1 MGVVHLY
8 LYERT
13 GSDRIAILEKGV
25 AMTTLQVIPTLNPA
39 QNNHAPYLKK
49 RRVMKRAPRLSRTS
63 SKQTTEGWEQDDQ
76 EKLTPEPGSVNLETM
91 YFRGFRSRPLLHA
104 DEEMKLGIRLYEGT
118 TQLRTLVH
126 QALVLSDKLAKSQEA
141 ESVHEQLQKFLELK
155 GFSCPVIDE
164 ILECVWTLQSVASAK
179 GTAGRKMS
187 QQAIELSHSIQLIR
201 VEIEE
206 PKDELI
212 QRNLRLV
219 VNVAKRYLG
228 RGLNFL
234 DLVQEGNIGLMKG
247 AERFDY
253 TRGFKFSTYA
263 TWWIRQGITRAIA
276 DQSRTIRVPV
286 HTNEASTKIAKMAQR
301 LAQQYDR
308 EPTFE
313 EIGQALDMSGDRVKE
328 TLEAF
333 QEPISLDA
341 PSVDG
346 ETELGELIPDLDC
359 SAPDEEISRKS
370 NAQWLAKIFQVLNP
384 REEQVVR
391 LRFGIGGDEPWTLE
405 QVGRSM
411 SVTRERIRQ
420 IEVVA
425 LKKLKES
432 HVKAMLAEIQ

>member
-1 MGVVHLY
+1 MVHLY
-8 LYERT
+8 LND
-13 GSDRIAILEKGV
+13 GIGNDKHAIFAKGV
-25 AMTTLQVIPTLNPA
+25 VMTTLQSIPTLIQG
-39 QNNHAPYLKK
+39 QNDHAPFLKK
-49 RRVMKRAPRLSRTS
+49 RRVMKRPASQARTS
-63 SKQTTEGWEQDDQ
+63 STRRRAGWDDDAQVKQS
-76 EKLTPEPGSVNLETM
+76 LEPAAVNLESM
-91 YFRGFRSRPLLHA
+91 YFRGFRSRPLLEA
-104 DEEMKLGIRLYEGT
+104 DEERELGIRLYEGT
-118 TQLRTLVH
+118 QQLRAVLK
-126 QALVLSDKLAKSQEA
+126 QAQGLATKLHKHTEVALI
-141 ESVHEQLQKFLELK
+141 HEQLQKLIDLK
-155 GFSCPVIDE
+155 GFSSPVIDE
-164 ILECVWTLQSVASAK
+164 GLECMQVLQAAAASK
-179 GTAGRKMS
+179 GTAGKKMS
-187 QQAIELSHSIQLIR
+187 QLAADLARSIQTLR
-201 VEIEE
+201 MEIEE
-206 PKDELI
+206 PKDKLV

-247 AERFDY
+247 AERFDH

-286 HTNEASTKIAKMAQR
+286 HTNEASTKIAKTAQR
-301 LAQQYDR
+301 LSQQFDR
-308 EPTFE
+308 EPTFS
-313 EIGQALDMSGDRVKE
+313 EIGEVLGLSRERVKE

-341 PSVDG
+341 PSADG
-346 ETELGELIPDLDC
+346 ETEIGELIPDLDC
-359 SAPDEEISRKS
+359 PAPDEDISRKS
-370 NAQWLAKIFQVLNP
+370 DAQWLGKIFQVLNP

-425 LKKLKES
+425 LNKLKDS
-432 HVKAMLAEIQ
+432 HVKAMLAEIK

>member
-1 MGVVHLY
+1 M
-8 LYERT
+8 
-13 GSDRIAILEKGV
+13 I
-25 AMTTLQVIPTLNPA
+25 TLQAIPTLNSA

-49 RRVMKRAPRLSRTS
+49 RRVMKRVPRSPRTS
-63 SKQTTEGWEQDDQ
+63 SKQAQEGWEQDGL
-76 EKLTPEPGSVNLETM
+76 EKMTPEPGSVNLETM

-126 QALVLSDKLAKSQEA
+126 QALVLSDKLTKSTEA
-141 ESVHEQLQKFLELK
+141 EAVHIQLQKFLELK
-155 GFSCPVIDE
+155 GFSSPVIDE
-164 ILECVWTLQSVASAK
+164 ILECMRTLESVASTK
-179 GTAGRKMS
+179 GAAGRKWS
-187 QQAIELSHSIQLIR
+187 QQARELFNAIQRIR

-286 HTNEASTKIAKMAQR
+286 HTNEASTKIAKVAQR
-301 LAQQYDR
+301 LSQQYDR
-308 EPTFE
+308 EPTFD
-313 EIGQALDMSGDRVKE
+313 EIGQALEMSSERVRE

-359 SAPDEEISRKS
+359 SAPDEEVSRKS

-405 QVGRSM
+405 QVGQSM

>member
-1 MGVVHLY
+1 MN
-8 LYERT
+8 
-13 GSDRIAILEKGV
+13 
-25 AMTTLQVIPTLNPA
+25 TLQTMPTVTQIPK
-39 QNNHAPYLKK
+39 NHAPYLQK
-49 RRVMKRAPRLSRTS
+49 RRVSKRAALLSRASLKRTRES
-63 SKQTTEGWEQDDQ
+63 WDEEESRSEWGE
-76 EKLTPEPGSVNLETM
+76 LSSVNIESI
-91 YFRGFRSRPLLHA
+91 YFRGFRSRPLLDV
-104 DEEMKLGIRLYEGT
+104 DEELKLGMRLYEGT
-118 TQLRTLVH
+118 VKLRAALK
-126 QALVLSDKLAKSQEA
+126 QALVLSGKLQNISEINQ
-141 ESVHEQLQKFLELK
+141 VYEQLQKMVDLN
-155 GFSCPVIDE
+155 GYSSPVIDE
-164 ILECVWTLQSVASAK
+164 CLSCVQTLQSIASSK
-179 GTAGRKMS
+179 GKAGKKIG
-187 QQAIELSHSIQLIR
+187 QQAADLFCAIEKARI
-201 VEIEE
+201 EIEE
-206 PKDELI
+206 PKDELV

-228 RGLNFL
+228 RGLSFL

-247 AERFDY
+247 AERFDH

-286 HTNEASTKIAKMAQR
+286 HTNEASTKIAKTAQR

-313 EIGQALDMSGDRVKE
+313 EIGQVLDMDSDRVKE

-333 QEPISLDA
+333 QDPISLDA

-346 ETELGELIPDLDC
+346 ETELGELLPDLEGA
-359 SAPDEEISRKS
+359 SPDREISRKS
-370 NAQWLAKIFQVLNP
+370 DAQWLAKILQVLNP

-425 LKKLKES
+425 LNKLKDS
-432 HVKAMLAEIQ
+432 HVKAMLAEIK

>member
-1 MGVVHLY
+1 MN
-8 LYERT
+8 
-13 GSDRIAILEKGV
+13 
-25 AMTTLQVIPTLNPA
+25 TLQAVPTLT
-39 QNNHAPYLKK
+39 QTQKNHAPYLQK
-49 RRVMKRAPRLSRTS
+49 RRVIKRSSSSSRTS
-63 SKQTTEGWEQDDQ
+63 SKSTRENWDQDGQD
-76 EKLTPEPGSVNLETM
+76 KKTADPGSVNLESL
-91 YFRGFRSRPLLHA
+91 YFRGFRSRPLLHV
-104 DEEMKLGIRLYEGT
+104 EEERELAIRLYEGT
-118 TQLRTLVH
+118 THLRALLQGALDISEKLRPQQEVDLVY
-126 QALVLSDKLAKSQEA
+126 
-141 ESVHEQLQKFLELK
+141 EQLQKLLDLK
-155 GFSCPVIDE
+155 GYSPPVIE
-164 ILECVWTLQSVASAK
+164 GILQSVLTLQSFAASK
-179 GTAGRKMS
+179 GRKGRKIS
-187 QQAIELSHSIQLIR
+187 QQAAELYRSIQTVRI
-201 VEIEE
+201 EIEE
-206 PKDELI
+206 PKDELV

-286 HTNEASTKIAKMAQR
+286 HTNEASTKIAKTAQR

-308 EPTFE
+308 EATFE
-313 EIGQALDMSGDRVKE
+313 EIGQVLDLSGHRVKE

-346 ETELGELIPDLDC
+346 ETELVELIPDLDC
-359 SAPDEEISRKS
+359 PAPDEEVSRKS
-370 NAQWLAKIFQVLNP
+370 NSRWLAKIFQVLNP

-425 LKKLKES
+425 LNKLKES
-432 HVKAMLAEIQ
+432 HVKAMLAEIK

>member
-1 MGVVHLY
+1 
-8 LYERT
+8 
-13 GSDRIAILEKGV
+13 
-25 AMTTLQVIPTLNPA
+25 MTTLQVLPTLT
-39 QNNHAPYLKK
+39 QTQKNHAPYLQKQ
-49 RRVMKRAPRLSRTS
+49 RVIKRASQLSRTS
-63 SKQTTEGWEQDDQ
+63 SNGTNGNWDQDEQDKKTAD
-76 EKLTPEPGSVNLETM
+76 PGSVNLESM
-91 YFRGFRSRPLLHA
+91 YFRGFRSRPLLQTN
-104 DEEMKLGIRLYEGT
+104 EELKLAIRLYEGT
-118 TQLRTLVH
+118 THLRTLLQ
-126 QALVLSDKLAKSQEA
+126 QALDISEKLQPQLEVDLVS
-141 ESVHEQLQKFLELK
+141 EQLSKLLDLK
-155 GFSCPVIDE
+155 GYSPPVIEE
-164 ILECVWTLQSVASAK
+164 ILQSVLTLQSFAASK
-179 GTAGRKMS
+179 GKEGRKIS
-187 QQAIELSHSIQLIR
+187 QQVGELYSSIQAVRL
-201 VEIEE
+201 EIEE
-206 PKDELI
+206 PKDELV

-286 HTNEASTKIAKMAQR
+286 HTNEASTKIAKTSQR

-313 EIGQALDMSGDRVKE
+313 EIGQVLDMSRDRVKE

-370 NAQWLAKIFQVLNP
+370 NAQWLAKIFQV
-384 REEQVVR
+384 
-391 LRFGIGGDEPWTLE
+391 
-405 QVGRSM
+405 
-411 SVTRERIRQ
+411 
-420 IEVVA
+420 
-425 LKKLKES
+425 
-432 HVKAMLAEIQ
+432 

>member
-1 MGVVHLY
+1 
-8 LYERT
+8 
-13 GSDRIAILEKGV
+13 
-25 AMTTLQVIPTLNPA
+25 MTTLHATPTLP
-39 QNNHAPYLKK
+39 QTQKDHAPYLQK
-49 RRVMKRAPRLSRTS
+49 RRVIKRAASLSRTS
-63 SKQTTEGWEQDDQ
+63 SKRKSVRWEEGEAG
-76 EKLTPEPGSVNLETM
+76 KPSAEPVSVNLESM
-91 YFRGFRSRPLLHA
+91 YFKGFRSRPLLAA
-104 DEEMKLGIRLYEGT
+104 DEELKLGIRLYEGT
-118 TQLRTLVH
+118 VQLRSLLEQSLVY
-126 QALVLSDKLAKSQEA
+126 AEKLRKYPEGELVA
-141 ESVHEQLQKFLELK
+141 EQLRKFIDLK
-155 GFSCPVIDE
+155 GYSSPVIDE
-164 ILECVWTLQSVASAK
+164 CLECIRTLQGLADRK
-179 GTAGRKMS
+179 GKAGQKMS
-187 QQAIELSHSIQLIR
+187 QQTSALIRSIQNVRL
-201 VEIEE
+201 EIEE
-206 PKDELI
+206 PKDELV

-247 AERFDY
+247 AERFDH

-286 HTNEASTKIAKMAQR
+286 HTNEASTKIAKTAQR

-313 EIGQALDMSGDRVKE
+313 EIGQVLDMTSERVKE

-346 ETELGELIPDLDC
+346 ETELGELLPDLDGA
-359 SAPDEEISRKS
+359 SPDEEISRKS
-370 NAQWLAKIFQVLNP
+370 DAQWLAKIFQVLNP

-425 LKKLKES
+425 LNKLKDS
-432 HVKAMLAEIQ
+432 HVKAMLAEIK

>member
-1 MGVVHLY
+1 MTALH
-8 LYERT
+8 
-13 GSDRIAILEKGV
+13 AISTVTQTQKD
-25 AMTTLQVIPTLNPA
+25 
-39 QNNHAPYLKK
+39 HAPYLQK
-49 RRVMKRAPRLSRTS
+49 RRVMKRAASLSRTFS
-63 SKQTTEGWEQDDQ
+63 HRKRGSWDEDGHDM
-76 EKLTPEPGSVNLETM
+76 PSVEPATVNLESM
-91 YFRGFRSRPLLHA
+91 YFRGFRSRPLLDA
-104 DEEMKLGIRLYEGT
+104 NEELQLGIRLYDGT
-118 TQLRTLVH
+118 TQLRILLK
-126 QALVLSDKLAKSQEA
+126 QALLLSEKLQKYPEIP
-141 ESVHEQLQKFLELK
+141 SVHEQLHKMMDLK
-155 GFSCPVIDE
+155 GYSSPVIDE
-164 ILECVWTLQSVASAK
+164 CLECIRTLQSVARSK
-179 GTAGRKMS
+179 GKAWEKICR
-187 QQAIELSHSIQLIR
+187 QAVALDDSIQNVR

-206 PKDELI
+206 PKDELV

-219 VNVAKRYLG
+219 VNVAKKYLG

-247 AERFDY
+247 AERFDH

-286 HTNEASTKIAKMAQR
+286 HTNEASTKIAKTAQR

-313 EIGQALDMSGDRVKE
+313 EIGQVVDMSSERVKE

-341 PSVDG
+341 PSADG
-346 ETELGELIPDLDC
+346 ETEVGELIPDLDC
-359 SAPDEEISRKS
+359 VAPDAEISRKS
-370 NAQWLAKIFQVLNP
+370 DAQWLAKIFHVLNP

-391 LRFGIGGDEPWTLE
+391 LRFGIGTDEPWTLE

-432 HVKAMLAEIQ
+432 HVKTMLAEIK

>member
-1 MGVVHLY
+1 MH
-8 LYERT
+8 
-13 GSDRIAILEKGV
+13 AIFEKGV
-25 AMTTLQVIPTLNPA
+25 EMTTLQFVPTLI
-39 QNNHAPYLKK
+39 QGQKDHAPFLQK
-49 RRVMKRAPRLSRTS
+49 RRVIKRPTLQARIS
-63 SKQTTEGWEQDDQ
+63 SKRRRGGWDDDGQ
-76 EKLTPEPGSVNLETM
+76 VPSHEPATVNLESM
-91 YFRGFRSRPLLHA
+91 YFRGFRSRPLLEA
-104 DEEMKLGIRLYEGT
+104 DEERKLGIRLYEGT
-118 TQLRTLVH
+118 TKLRAVLQQA
-126 QALVLSDKLAKSQEA
+126 QALAEKLHNISEVD
-141 ESVHEQLQKFLELK
+141 SVHEQLQKLMDLK
-155 GFSCPVIDE
+155 GFSSPVIDE
-164 ILECVWTLQSVASAK
+164 ALVHVQALQTAAASK
-179 GTAGRKMS
+179 GKNGGKMS
-187 QQAIELSHSIQLIR
+187 QLAAELARSIQTLR

-206 PKDELI
+206 PKDKLV

-247 AERFDY
+247 AERFDH

-286 HTNEASTKIAKMAQR
+286 HTNEASTKIAKTAQR
-301 LAQQYDR
+301 LSQQFDR
-308 EPTFE
+308 EPTIE
-313 EIGQALDMSGDRVKE
+313 EIGQVLSMTSERVKE

-346 ETELGELIPDLDC
+346 ETELGELIPDLDGP
-359 SAPDEEISRKS
+359 APDEEISRKS
-370 NAQWLAKIFQVLNP
+370 DAQWLAKIFQVLNP

-425 LKKLKES
+425 LNKLKDS
-432 HVKAMLAEIQ
+432 HVKAMLAEIK

>member
-1 MGVVHLY
+1 MN
-8 LYERT
+8 
-13 GSDRIAILEKGV
+13 
-25 AMTTLQVIPTLNPA
+25 TLQAVPTLTRT
-39 QNNHAPYLKK
+39 QKNHAPYLQK
-49 RRVMKRAPRLSRTS
+49 RPVIKRASLLSRTS
-63 SKQTTEGWEQDDQ
+63 SKQTNECWDQDEQDKKTAD
-76 EKLTPEPGSVNLETM
+76 PASVNLESL
-91 YFRGFRSRPLLHA
+91 YFRGFRSRPLLHV
-104 DEEMKLGIRLYEGT
+104 EEERKLAIRLYEGT
-118 TQLRTLVH
+118 TQLRALLQRELDISEKLLPQQEVDLVY
-126 QALVLSDKLAKSQEA
+126 
-141 ESVHEQLQKFLELK
+141 EQLQKLLDLK
-155 GFSCPVIDE
+155 GYSPPVIEE
-164 ILECVWTLQSVASAK
+164 ILQSVLTLQSFAASK
-179 GTAGRKMS
+179 GKEGRKIS
-187 QQAIELSHSIQLIR
+187 QQLTELYRSIQTIR
-201 VEIEE
+201 MEIEE
-206 PKDELI
+206 PKDELV

-234 DLVQEGNIGLMKG
+234 DLIQEGNIGLMKG
-247 AERFDY
+247 AERFDH

-286 HTNEASTKIAKMAQR
+286 HTNEASTKIAKTAQR

-313 EIGQALDMSGDRVKE
+313 EIGQVLDMSSDRVKE

-333 QEPISLDA
+333 QEPISLDS

-346 ETELGELIPDLDC
+346 ETELSELIPDLDG

-370 NAQWLAKIFQVLNP
+370 DAQWLAKIFKVLNP

-425 LKKLKES
+425 LNKLKDS
-432 HVKAMLAEIQ
+432 HVKAMLAEIK

>member
-1 MGVVHLY
+1 
-8 LYERT
+8 
-13 GSDRIAILEKGV
+13 
-25 AMTTLQVIPTLNPA
+25 MTTLQAIQTLTQA
-39 QNNHAPYLKK
+39 KTDHAPYLQK
-49 RRVMKRAPRLSRTS
+49 RRVIKRAALVSRTS
-63 SKQTTEGWEQDDQ
+63 SKRKSGSWEEDEQGKQ
-76 EKLTPEPGSVNLETM
+76 VLEAASVNLESM
-91 YFRGFRSRPLLHA
+91 YFRGFRTRPLLDA
-104 DEEMKLGIRLYEGT
+104 DEELKLGVRLYDGT
-118 TQLRTLVH
+118 TQLRTLLK
-126 QALVLSDKLAKSQEA
+126 QALVLSEKLQKYPEV
-141 ESVHEQLQKFLELK
+141 EGVHEHLQKFIDLK
-155 GFSCPVIDE
+155 GFSSPVINE
-164 ILECVWTLQSVASAK
+164 SLECVRTLQAVAVSK
-179 GTAGRKMS
+179 GKTGQKIHH
-187 QQAIELSHSIQLIR
+187 QTGVLDCSIQKAR

-206 PKDELI
+206 PKDKLV

-247 AERFDY
+247 AERFDH

-263 TWWIRQGITRAIA
+263 TWGIRQGITRAIA

-286 HTNEASTKIAKMAQR
+286 HTNEASTKIAKTAQR
-301 LAQQYDR
+301 LAQQFDR

-313 EIGQALDMSGDRVKE
+313 EIGQVLDMSQERVKE

-333 QEPISLDA
+333 QEPVSLDA

-346 ETELGELIPDLDC
+346 ETQLGELIPDLDC
-359 SAPDEEISRKS
+359 AAPDEEISRKS
-370 NAQWLAKIFQVLNP
+370 DAQWLAKIFQVLNP

-425 LKKLKES
+425 LNKLKDS
-432 HVKAMLAEIQ
+432 HVKAMLAEIK

>member
-1 MGVVHLY
+1 MQ
-8 LYERT
+8 
-13 GSDRIAILEKGV
+13 AIFEKGV
-25 AMTTLQVIPTLNPA
+25 MMTILQALPTLTQT
-39 QNNHAPYLKK
+39 QNDHAPYLQK
-49 RRVMKRAPRLSRTS
+49 RRVIKRAALLSRAS
-63 SKQTTEGWEQDDQ
+63 SKQARGSWEGDEQGAHKPD
-76 EKLTPEPGSVNLETM
+76 PASANLESL
-91 YFRGFRSRPLLHA
+91 YFRGFRSRPLLQA
-104 DEEMKLGIRLYEGT
+104 DEELQLGVRLYEGT
-118 TQLRTLVH
+118 TQLRALLH
-126 QALVLSDKLAKSQEA
+126 QALVLSAKLQKTQEG
-141 ESVHEQLQKFLELK
+141 EHVHEQLHKLIDLK
-155 GFSCPVIDE
+155 GYSSPVIDE
-164 ILECVWTLQSVASAK
+164 SLECMRTLQSLATMK
-179 GTAGRKMS
+179 GRSGRKI
-187 QQAIELSHSIQLIR
+187 QAEAEELFRSIQRVR

-206 PKDELI
+206 PKDELV

-247 AERFDY
+247 AERFDH

-286 HTNEASTKIAKMAQR
+286 HTNEASTKIAKTAQR
-301 LAQQYDR
+301 LTQQFDR

-313 EIGQALDMSGDRVKE
+313 EIGHVLDMSSERVKE
-328 TLEAF
+328 TIEAF
-333 QEPISLDA
+333 QEPVSLDA

-346 ETELGELIPDLDC
+346 ETELGELIPDRDC
-359 SAPDEEISRKS
+359 PAPDEEISRKLD
-370 NAQWLAKIFQVLNP
+370 ARWLSKIFQALNP

-391 LRFGIGGDEPWTLE
+391 LRFGIGGEEPWTLE

-425 LKKLKES
+425 LNKLKDS
-432 HVKAMLAEIQ
+432 HVKAMLAEIK

>member
-1 MGVVHLY
+1 L
-8 LYERT
+8 
-13 GSDRIAILEKGV
+13 
-25 AMTTLQVIPTLNPA
+25 LQ
-39 QNNHAPYLKK
+39 
-49 RRVMKRAPRLSRTS
+49 LSLDIS
-63 SKQTTEGWEQDDQ
+63 
-76 EKLTPEPGSVNLETM
+76 EKLQSQQEVE
-91 YFRGFRSRPLLHA
+91 
-104 DEEMKLGIRLYEGT
+104 
-118 TQLRTLVH
+118 LVR
-126 QALVLSDKLAKSQEA
+126 ER
-141 ESVHEQLQKFLELK
+141 LQKLLDLK
-155 GFSCPVIDE
+155 GYSPPVIEE
-164 ILECVWTLQSVASAK
+164 ILQSVLTLQSFAASK
-179 GTAGRKMS
+179 GKEGRKIS
-187 QQAIELSHSIQLIR
+187 QQLTELYRSIQTVR
-201 VEIEE
+201 MEIEE
-206 PKDELI
+206 PKDELV

-247 AERFDY
+247 AERFDH

-286 HTNEASTKIAKMAQR
+286 HTNEASTKIAKTAQR

-313 EIGQALDMSGDRVKE
+313 EIGQVLDMSSDRVKE

-333 QEPISLDA
+333 QEPISLDS

-346 ETELGELIPDLDC
+346 ETELSELIPDLDG

-370 NAQWLAKIFQVLNP
+370 DAQWLAKIFKVLNP

-425 LKKLKES
+425 LNKLKDS
-432 HVKAMLAEIQ
+432 HVKAMLAEIK

>member
-1 MGVVHLY
+1 MIVLEDVH
-8 LYERT
+8 T
-13 GSDRIAILEKGV
+13 IIEKGV
-25 AMTTLQVIPTLNPA
+25 VMTTLQTFPSLTPTEKD
-39 QNNHAPYLKK
+39 HAPYLQK
-49 RRVMKRAPRLSRTS
+49 RRVIQRSVLLARSS
-63 SKQTTEGWEQDDQ
+63 SKRKRGSL
-76 EKLTPEPGSVNLETM
+76 EKYGQHKQSPELASVNLESM
-91 YFRGFRSRPLLHA
+91 YFRGFRSRPLLHI
-104 DEEMKLGIRLYEGT
+104 DEEHQLGVRLYEGT
-118 TQLRTLVH
+118 VQLRTLLKH
-126 QALVLSDKLAKSQEA
+126 ALVLSEKLRK
-141 ESVHEQLQKFLELK
+141 HEDVERIHELLQKLIDLK
-155 GFSCPVIDE
+155 GYSSPVIDE
-164 ILECVWTLQSVASAK
+164 SLQCVQTLQSVAFSK
-179 GTAGRKMS
+179 GKAWRKTS
-187 QQAIELSHSIQLIR
+187 HQAAELYHSIQKTRL
-201 VEIEE
+201 EIEE
-206 PKDELI
+206 PKDVFV

-247 AERFDY
+247 AERFDH

-286 HTNEASTKIAKMAQR
+286 HTNEASTKIAKTAQR

-313 EIGQALDMSGDRVKE
+313 EIGQVLDMTGDRVRE

-346 ETELGELIPDLDC
+346 ETELGELIPDLDGP
-359 SAPDEEISRKS
+359 APDEDISRKS
-370 NAQWLAKIFQVLNP
+370 DAQWLAKIFQVLNP

-425 LKKLKES
+425 LNKLKDS
-432 HVKAMLAEIQ
+432 HVKAMLAEIK

>member
-1 MGVVHLY
+1 
-8 LYERT
+8 
-13 GSDRIAILEKGV
+13 
-25 AMTTLQVIPTLNPA
+25 MTTLQAIPMLTQA
-39 QNNHAPYLKK
+39 KTDHAPYLQK
-49 RRVMKRAPRLSRTS
+49 RRVIKRAALVSRTS
-63 SKQTTEGWEQDDQ
+63 SKRKSGSWEEDEQGKQ
-76 EKLTPEPGSVNLETM
+76 VLEAASVNLESM
-91 YFRGFRSRPLLHA
+91 YFRGFRTRPLLDA
-104 DEEMKLGIRLYEGT
+104 DEELKLGVRLYDGT
-118 TQLRTLVH
+118 TQLRTLLK
-126 QALVLSDKLAKSQEA
+126 QALVLSEKLQKYPEV
-141 ESVHEQLQKFLELK
+141 EGVHEHLQKFIDLK
-155 GFSCPVIDE
+155 GFSSPVIDE
-164 ILECVWTLQSVASAK
+164 SLECVRTLQAVAVSK
-179 GTAGRKMS
+179 GKTWQKIH
-187 QQAIELSHSIQLIR
+187 QQTGVLDCSIQKAR

-206 PKDELI
+206 PKDKLV

-247 AERFDY
+247 AERFDH

-286 HTNEASTKIAKMAQR
+286 HTNEASTKIAKTAQR
-301 LAQQYDR
+301 LAQQFDH

-313 EIGQALDMSGDRVKE
+313 EIGQVLDMSQERVKE

-333 QEPISLDA
+333 QEPVSLDA

-346 ETELGELIPDLDC
+346 ETQLGELIPDLDC
-359 SAPDEEISRKS
+359 AAPDEEISRKS
-370 NAQWLAKIFQVLNP
+370 DAQWLAKIFQVLNP

-425 LKKLKES
+425 LNKLKDS
-432 HVKAMLAEIQ
+432 HVKAMLAEIK

>member
-1 MGVVHLY
+1 M
-8 LYERT
+8 
-13 GSDRIAILEKGV
+13 
-25 AMTTLQVIPTLNPA
+25 
-39 QNNHAPYLKK
+39 
-49 RRVMKRAPRLSRTS
+49 
-63 SKQTTEGWEQDDQ
+63 
-76 EKLTPEPGSVNLETM
+76 TPEPGSVNLETM

-104 DEEMKLGIRLYEGT
+104 DEEMSLGIRLYEGT
-118 TQLRTLVH
+118 TQLRTFVN
-126 QALVLSDKLAKSQEA
+126 QALVLSGRLAKSQEVEA
-141 ESVHEQLQKFLELK
+141 VHEQLQKFLELK
-155 GFSCPVIDE
+155 GFSSPVINE
-164 ILECVWTLQSVASAK
+164 ILECVWTLRSVASIK
-179 GTAGRKMS
+179 GKAGKKMI
-187 QQAIELSHSIQLIR
+187 QKATELSHSIQRIR

-301 LAQQYDR
+301 LSQQYDR

-313 EIGQALDMSGDRVKE
+313 EIGQSLDMSSERVKE

-346 ETELGELIPDLDC
+346 ETELGELIPDHDC
-359 SAPDEEISRKS
+359 SAPDEEVSRKS
-370 NAQWLAKIFQVLNP
+370 NARWLTKIFQVLNP

>member
-1 MGVVHLY
+1 MVHLY
-8 LYERT
+8 LN
-13 GSDRIAILEKGV
+13 DRISEDRHAIIEKGV
-25 AMTTLQVIPTLNPA
+25 VMTTLQTFPSISQTEND
-39 QNNHAPYLKK
+39 HAPYLQK
-49 RRVMKRAPRLSRTS
+49 RRVTTRSARLSRMSLKQRRGSREKVQQQKES
-63 SKQTTEGWEQDDQ
+63 SE
-76 EKLTPEPGSVNLETM
+76 LASVNLESL
-91 YFRGFRSRPLLHA
+91 YFRGFRSRPLLQI
-104 DEEMKLGIRLYEGT
+104 EEERKLGIRLYEGT
-118 TQLRTLVH
+118 TQLRTLLK
-126 QALVLSDKLAKSQEA
+126 QALVLSEKLQKNQDVERFQG
-141 ESVHEQLQKFLELK
+141 QLQKLIDLK
-155 GFSCPVIDE
+155 GYSSPVIE
-164 ILECVWTLQSVASAK
+164 EGLEYVQTLQSVASSK
-179 GTAGRKMS
+179 GKAWRKMS
-187 QQAIELSHSIQLIR
+187 QQADELYHAIQNVRL
-201 VEIEE
+201 EIEE
-206 PKDELI
+206 PKDVLV

-247 AERFDY
+247 AERFDH

-286 HTNEASTKIAKMAQR
+286 HTNEASTKIAKTAQR

-313 EIGQALDMSGDRVKE
+313 EIGQVLDMNGDRVKE

-346 ETELGELIPDLDC
+346 ETELGELIPDLNGP
-359 SAPDEEISRKS
+359 APDEDISRKS
-370 NAQWLAKIFQVLNP
+370 DAQWLAKIFQVLNP

-425 LKKLKES
+425 LNKLKNS
-432 HVKAMLAEIQ
+432 HVKTMLAEIK